1 MEKHMTTLFSELI
14 DFFEEEKWK
23 YEILEGETIVRFH
36 YKGTAGRLLCYG
48 EVDENKQWVLFYSYL
63 PVNVPM
69 DKLGVAAE
77 FVCRANQGMRIGNF
91 ELDFEDGE
99 VRYKTSIDVEGGEL
113 APKMIDNLLRAN
125 LSTMNRYFPG
135 LMKLIF
141 ANMSAKEAIESVE
154 GNRLP
159 SPNMFQSSSQD
170 QDEQN
175 DDDDLDDDDL
185 DLDSDLD
192 GINDFDED
200 EELIDKI
207 DLTSDDAEEGNDPP
221 PESENEAKP

>member
-1 MEKHMTTLFSELI
+1 
-14 DFFEEEKWK
+14 
-23 YEILEGETIVRFH
+23 
-36 YKGTAGRLLCYG
+36 
-48 EVDENKQWVLFYSYL
+48 
-63 PVNVPM
+63 
-69 DKLGVAAE
+69 
-77 FVCRANQGMRIGNF
+77 
-91 ELDFEDGE
+91 

-159 SPNMFQSSSQD
+159 RPNMIQSSSQD

-175 DDDDLDDDDL
+175 DDDDLDDLDDDDL

-192 GINDFDED
+192 GIDDFDED
-200 EELIDKI
+200 EQLIDKI

>member
-1 MEKHMTTLFSELI
+1 MTTLFSELI

-23 YEILEGETIVRFH
+23 YEILEGETIVRFN

-48 EVDENKQWVLFYSYL
+48 EVDENKQWVIFYSYL

-154 GNRLP
+154 GSRLP
-159 SPNMFQSSSQD
+159 SPNMMQSRSQD

-175 DDDDLDDDDL
+175 EDDDLDGLDDA
-185 DLDSDLD
+185 DLD
-192 GINDFDED
+192 GIDDFDED
-200 EELIDKI
+200 EEAIDKI
-207 DLTSDDAEEGNDPP
+207 DSTSDDAEEGNDPP
-221 PESENEAKP
+221 ESEDEAKP